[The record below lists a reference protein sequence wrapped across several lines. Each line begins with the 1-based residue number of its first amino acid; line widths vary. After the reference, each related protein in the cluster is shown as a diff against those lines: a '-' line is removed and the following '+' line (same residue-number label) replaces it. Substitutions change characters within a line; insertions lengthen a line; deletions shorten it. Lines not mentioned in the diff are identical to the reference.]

1 MELTKSLPPLRDL
14 APMLAQAKY
23 DTSTVSNAGW
33 PAPLGEP
40 AGKLWGHARIED
52 LRGRVR
58 LGRVRLAGTRRL
70 GAAGM
75 GVGQPQIAL
84 RLAGGA
90 LLVGRRW
97 QAASGSRR
105 TPAEPPRWTGPELR
119 TAWPDPRWPPRPV
132 AGLLAGPAR
141 APRPGGRHRAQSR
154 SGMDDR
160 RATVGAHADR
170 CAAQPASHSAP
181 GHLAGRH
188 QRRR

>member
-33 PAPLGEP
+33 RAPLGKP

-58 LGRVRLAGTRRL
+58 LGRVRLAGTGRL
-70 GAAGM
+70 RVAGL
-75 GVGQPQIAL
+75 GVGQSQIAL
-84 RLAGGA
+84 RLASSA
-90 LLVGRRW
+90 LLLGRSRYAPGGGRR
-97 QAASGSRR
+97 AS
-105 TPAEPPRWTGPELR
+105 AEPPRWTGPELR
-119 TAWPDPRWPPRPV
+119 AAWPDPRWPPRPV
-132 AGLLAGPAR
+132 ASLLAGPAR
-141 APRPGGRHRAQSR
+141 TPRPGRRHRAQSR

-170 CAAQPASHSAP
+170 RSAQPAPHPAP
-181 GHLAGRH
+181 GDVAGRH